1 MSLGP
6 LAWASPRWTR
16 EGLGRDAGSH
26 GGAGLERP
34 RARPDRPNDL
44 RLISDHGSTCSSSP
58 RRHARSRE
66 AGASPRS
73 AAEAPEGAPRP
84 EGCELEAGRPR
95 LAGSSKT
102 DGPASRFS
110 FPLEIPET
118 VLIDRVIA
126 RGEWK
131 KQGHYITRPG
141 LLAVGGIGGGWSN
154 STGVLLD
161 RPARSRAIVSELA
174 LVPALTQTADPD
186 TTDSPVA
193 ILGSSA
199 VSVPLFFTSHP
210 PPNDYDLVKLGHF
223 VLKFNGAMVF
233 LFEF

>member
-1 MSLGP
+1 M
-6 LAWASPRWTR
+6 
-16 EGLGRDAGSH
+16 
-26 GGAGLERP
+26 
-34 RARPDRPNDL
+34 
-44 RLISDHGSTCSSSP
+44 SDHGSTCSSSP

-131 KQGHYITRPG
+131 KQGHCITRPG

-174 LVPALTQTADPD
+174 PVPALTQTADPD

-193 ILGSSA
+193 IWAQVLC
-199 VSVPLFFTSHP
+199 LFPSFSP
-210 PPNDYDLVKLGHF
+210 PTHPNDYDLVKLGHF
-223 VLKFNGAMVF
+223 VLKFNGALVYFNILRRVHPRRMGPPTVSVSH
-233 LFEF
+233 